1 MKCLSMIYPYIN
13 MLTVPKD
20 EYKKTASHNNRG
32 PGLTTSGLALL
43 STELRI
49 ASDVFQ
55 TIADFLG
62 PKVQEGRKNA
72 ADYVQAV
79 GEKAQDFK
87 QNGEQKANDYAKA
100 GQEKANDYAKVGRE
114 KVNEAKQFGEEKKE
128 QTKQEAQKAKDEAA
142 KKTQK

>member
-1 MKCLSMIYPYIN
+1 MTSYPHR
-13 MLTVPKD
+13 LTRHLD

-62 PKVQEGRKNA
+62 PKVQEGKKNA
-72 ADYVQAV
+72 ADYANSM
-79 GEKAQDFK
+79 GEKAQDLK
-87 QNGEQKANDYAKA
+87 QNGEQKANEYAKV
-100 GQEKANDYAKVGRE
+100 GQEKANDFAKNGQE
-114 KVNEAKQFGEEKKE
+114 KLNDAKQYGEEKTE
-128 QTKQEAQKAKDEAA
+128 QTKKEAQKAKDEA
-142 KKTQK
+142 KKATK

>member
-1 MKCLSMIYPYIN
+1 
-13 MLTVPKD
+13 MLTYPTE

-62 PKVQEGRKNA
+62 PKVQEGRKGA
-72 ADYVQAV
+72 AEYAHAI
-79 GEKAQDFK
+79 GEKAQEFK
-87 QNGEQKANDYAKA
+87 QNGEQKANDYS
-100 GQEKANDYAKVGRE
+100 KVGQE
-114 KVNEAKQFGEEKKE
+114 KVNEAKQVGEEKKE
-128 QTKQEAQKAKDEAA
+128 QAKQEAQKAKA
-142 KKTQK
+142 QK